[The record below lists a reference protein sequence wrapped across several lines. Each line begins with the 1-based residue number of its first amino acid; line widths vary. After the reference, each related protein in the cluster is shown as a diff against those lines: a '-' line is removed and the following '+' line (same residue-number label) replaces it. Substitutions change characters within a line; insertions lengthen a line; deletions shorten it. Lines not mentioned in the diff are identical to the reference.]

1 MVMFRNSSVPI
12 LTWPCGVSSSAY
24 PELYSQRTKYTAS
37 LELGQHAYFGLCS
50 CRATQRSIHTRSI
63 PPKFTTGFQIAGR
76 VATRIY
82 TITSWLLHNLS
93 VPLIMHP
100 IKNSCDPIYRLCCNT
115 PSLKFRLLEVYFQSH
130 SNR

>member
-1 MVMFRNSSVPI
+1 MFRNSSVSI

-24 PELYSQRTKYTAS
+24 AKLYSQRTRYTAS

-50 CRATQRSIHTRSI
+50 CRATQRSIHTWSI

-82 TITSWLLHNLS
+82 TIILWLLHNLS
-93 VPLIMHP
+93 VPLIIHP
-100 IKNSCDPIYRLCCNT
+100 IKNGRNPGYWSWFDT
-115 PSLKFRLLEVYFQSH
+115 PLLKFRLLEVYFQSH
-130 SNR
+130 NSR